1 MIISVRLTQCSR
13 QLQFLRMVK
22 WDLYISSSLYAK
34 YYFALRSVVEKPGF
48 RNRYNLM
55 VAGVNNVQASEA
67 RKVEERSTQVK
78 EEVLLQLSRSM

>member
-1 MIISVRLTQCSR
+1 MLLIVECS

-48 RNRYNLM
+48 RNRYNRM
-55 VAGVNNVQASEA
+55 VAGVDNVQASEA

-78 EEVLLQLSRSM
+78 EEALLQLSRSM